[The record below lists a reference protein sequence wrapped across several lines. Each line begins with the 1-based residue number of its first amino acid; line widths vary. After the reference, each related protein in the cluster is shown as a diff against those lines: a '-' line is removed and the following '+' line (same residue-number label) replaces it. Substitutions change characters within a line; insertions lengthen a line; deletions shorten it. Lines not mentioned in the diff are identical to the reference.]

1 MQLADVMTQL
11 EALGTEQTRKTY
23 GRHGV
28 IEPMFGV
35 SYANFAI
42 LTKKLK
48 GNHALGVEL
57 WETGNHDA
65 RVLATMIIDGSLLTD
80 EQMERWVRQLTNY
93 GIVAAFA
100 GMVTQSPL
108 NQSKMVKWLEDD
120 NPWLCCVGWI
130 ILANL
135 AVYNPDLPDEF
146 FTPYLPIIQENVHTR
161 ENWVRYYMNNALIAI
176 GRRNE
181 SLKEQALV
189 VARAIGKVKVDHGLT
204 WCKTPLAEE
213 YIQRQRPERK
223 KA

>member
-1 MQLADVMTQL
+1 MELADVMTQL

-23 GRHGV
+23 TRHGV

-42 LTKKLK
+42 LTKKLR

-108 NQSKMVKWLEDD
+108 HQSKMVKWLEDD